1 VATEQG
7 ATSDIS
13 YKRGSTEMAEGQSNG
28 NGNGYYGR
36 VSTIIQTV
44 TVVSLFVAG
53 FWGAVILPLKTA
65 LDDIDKSKLTVNE
78 HGEFKYRLDRELSE
92 IREKAKDFA
101 LRLELQPHW
110 AELTRLQSDIVPRGE
125 HLEHWRSVDQQFIE
139 LKREIDAVRSQVGNT
154 YTLGDEI
161 KRLQHDMELM
171 RAK

>member
-7 ATSDIS
+7 ATSDIL
-13 YKRGSTEMAEGQSNG
+13 YKGGFTEMAEGQING

-53 FWGAVILPLKTA
+53 FWGAVIMPLKST
-65 LDDIDKSKLTVNE
+65 LDDIDKTKLTINE
-78 HGEFKYRLDRELSE
+78 HSEFKYRLDRELSD
-92 IREKAKDFA
+92 IRDKAKD
-101 LRLELQPHW
+101 LPPRLELQPHW

-125 HLEHWRSVDQQFIE
+125 HLEHWRSVDQQFVE
-139 LKREIDAVRSQVGNT
+139 LRREIDAVRSQVGNT

-161 KRLQHDMELM
+161 KRLQHDMDQL
-171 RAK
+171 RK